1 MENQHRFSE
10 PKGRINFIK
19 INKNKLPEDFFIKK
33 QNQSRKTITSKFHLQ
48 QEHSEGYNFHKKAE
62 S

>member
-33 QNQSRKTITSKFHLQ
+33 
-48 QEHSEGYNFHKKAE
+48 
-62 S
+62 